1 VLEIEDLH
9 VAYGPVKALRG
20 LSIKV
25 GDQETVAVLGANG
38 AGKSTLMLTISGV
51 LKPTAGRVILDGE
64 DITGQRPEAIVRKGI
79 AHVPEA
85 RHIFASLTVEQ
96 NLRLGASIRRDSGAI
111 EEDLANV
118 RELFPALDTYYRSSA
133 AGLSGGEQQM
143 LAVGRALLS
152 RPRLLLLDE
161 PSLGLA
167 PVVVDRLFEALEK
180 LREDG
185 VTILLVEQ
193 AATRALQ
200 ISDRIY
206 AVRGGQVHLEGK
218 AEEVGENPEFESIY
232 LGTA

>member
-9 VAYGPVKALRG
+9 VSYGPVKALRG
-20 LSIKV
+20 LTISV
-25 GDQETVAVLGANG
+25 GDRECVGVLGANG

-51 LKPTAGRVILDGE
+51 LKPASGRVILDGK
-64 DITGQRPEAIVRKGI
+64 DITGHRPESIVREGI

-96 NLRLGASIRRDSGAI
+96 NLRLGATIRKDQDGI
-111 EEDLANV
+111 EEDLQNV
-118 RELFPALDTYYRSSA
+118 RELFPALETYYKSNAS
-133 AGLSGGEQQM
+133 GLSGGEQQM
-143 LAVGRALLS
+143 LAVARALLS

-206 AVRGGQVHLEGK
+206 AVRGGSVHLQGT
-218 AEEVGENPEFESIY
+218 AQEVSDNPDFESIY
-232 LGTA
+232 LGSA

>member
-9 VAYGPVKALRG
+9 VSYGPVKALRG
-20 LSIKV
+20 LTISVAEK
-25 GDQETVAVLGANG
+25 ETVSVLGANG
-38 AGKSTLMLTISGV
+38 AVKSTLMLTISGV
-51 LKPTAGRVILDGE
+51 LKPTSGRIVLDGK
-64 DITGQRPEAIVRKGI
+64 DITGHRPESIVREGI

-96 NLRLGASIRRDSGAI
+96 NLRLGATIRKDNDAI

-118 RELFPALDTYYRSSA
+118 KELFPILDTYYKSNAS
-133 AGLSGGEQQM
+133 GLSGGEQQM
-143 LAVGRALLS
+143 LAVARALLS
-152 RPRLLLLDE
+152 RPRILLLDE

-193 AATRALQ
+193 AATRAMQ

-206 AVRGGQVHLEGK
+206 AVRGGSVHLQGT
-218 AEEVGENPEFESIY
+218 ADEVADNPDFESIY
-232 LGTA
+232 LGSA

>member
-20 LSIKV
+20 LSIEV
-25 GDQETVAVLGANG
+25 GDKETVAVLGANG

-51 LKPTAGRVILDGE
+51 LKPTSGRIILDGT
-64 DITGQRPEAIVRKGI
+64 DITGQRPEAIVRQGI

-96 NLRLGASIRRDSGAI
+96 NLRLGATIRRDSSGI

-118 RELFPALDTYYRSSA
+118 RELFPALDTYYKSNAS
-133 AGLSGGEQQM
+133 GLSGGEQQM

-167 PVVVDRLFEALEK
+167 PVVVDRLFETLGK
-180 LREDG
+180 LRESG

-206 AVRGGQVHLEGK
+206 AVRGGHVHLEGP
-218 AEEVGENPEFESIY
+218 ASEVAANPDFESIY
-232 LGTA
+232 LGSA